1 MCHFLFCFIFV
12 VVQSL
17 SYVQVFAA
25 PWTAAHQTSMSF
37 TIAQS
42 LPKLKS
48 FESMMPSN
56 HLILLSPSPAL
67 NLHQH
72 QSVFQRVGS
81 SHQVAK
87 VLELVLASVLLMNV
101 RGWFPLGLTGLI
113 SLQSQGTLKILLR
126 HHNSKAFILQHS
138 AFLIVRLSHPYMTI
152 GKTIAWTIQ
161 TFVSKMMS
169 DF

>member
-1 MCHFLFCFIFV
+1 MCHFLFCFIVVV

-101 RGWFPLGLTGLI
+101 RG
-113 SLQSQGTLKILLR
+113 
-126 HHNSKAFILQHS
+126 
-138 AFLIVRLSHPYMTI
+138 
-152 GKTIAWTIQ
+152 
-161 TFVSKMMS
+161 
-169 DF
+169 